1 MTAENK
7 EEARKEAQEN
17 SFKLKW
23 LLSGPENIGL
33 GSEDRIY
40 QLFLKRS
47 NMPGEMPYRS
57 GGISVKSSE
66 NYKNRQIYGDKNIGG
81 EVIEM
86 VKISSGL
93 PLIIL
98 GFGDFMTLQN
108 LLKGLKIPKDTKK
121 FEVDLANA
129 VSRFI
134 PYKGNS
140 STNKQIVFEV
150 KQLIARIYLINTNI
164 DHLYEEFWR
173 GSFCPTVTTRPRTLP
188 TSDGYGAALIP
199 MESNKIKSYVE
210 NSNLPV
216 SEEVEA
222 KRSGIVE
229 YSSSLYRYN
238 TQDDL
243 FRSSLVL
250 ALQPERFG
258 FGDKT
263 RRDNVTKILGIN
275 KSDIDLS
282 NDQLIKGNNLMFY
295 GALVEAEKLYVENVA
310 EYNLPLRLEV
320 TLLDHTIRLEN
331 CISLMSGTNWRI
343 FKNVQ
348 RRCL

>member
-250 ALQPERFG
+250 ALQPERF
-258 FGDKT
+258 
-263 RRDNVTKILGIN
+263 
-275 KSDIDLS
+275 
-282 NDQLIKGNNLMFY
+282 
-295 GALVEAEKLYVENVA
+295 
-310 EYNLPLRLEV
+310 
-320 TLLDHTIRLEN
+320 
-331 CISLMSGTNWRI
+331 
-343 FKNVQ
+343 
-348 RRCL
+348 